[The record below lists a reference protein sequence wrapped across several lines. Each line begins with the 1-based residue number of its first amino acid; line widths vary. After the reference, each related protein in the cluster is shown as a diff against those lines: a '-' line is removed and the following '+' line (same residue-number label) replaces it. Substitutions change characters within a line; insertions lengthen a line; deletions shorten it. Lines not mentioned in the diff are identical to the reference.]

1 MRTRTIPYPEDPH
14 VETPT
19 SGGCGH
25 CRSIT
30 MATLDRLGR
39 ATFKAWGAIPL
50 WLTEYGYQTNPPD
63 RANGVSWIKQARYE
77 DDAALRAYLTPRV
90 DMLIHFM
97 FRDDL
102 SPAGWQ
108 SGLFTSR
115 GLAKPAAQAFPL
127 PLAQVSRTGT
137 STVLWGQV
145 RPHHGKRPFRL
156 QRFVSGRWAW
166 ITGTVRTNERGFL
179 RRTVRAG
186 PGAKF
191 RLWSAR
197 DGRFG
202 FVLVVR

>member
-1 MRTRTIPYPEDPH
+1 MRTRTIPIRRIRTRDSDLRRLRPLP
-14 VETPT
+14 
-19 SGGCGH
+19 
-25 CRSIT
+25 
-30 MATLDRLGR
+30 LDHDGDARPAR
-39 ATFKAWGAIPL
+39 DARRQSRGAIPL

-63 RANGVSWIKQARYE
+63 RAIGVSWIKQARYE

-108 SGLFTSR
+108 SGLFTSTRPREAR
-115 GLAKPAAQAFPL
+115 GAGVSAPARAGLPNRNVDGALGPGAAASRQAP
-127 PLAQVSRTGT
+127 V
-137 STVLWGQV
+137 
-145 RPHHGKRPFRL
+145 RL

-166 ITGTVRTNERGFL
+166 ITGTVRTNERGFF

-191 RLWSAR
+191 RLWSAL
-197 DGRFG
+197 DGKFG
-202 FVLVVR
+202 FALVVR